1 MTTLRFAI
9 LTASNRAAAGIY
21 EDRSGQVLQEAL
33 RQAFDEVEISAYRVL
48 PDDRAAIA
56 EQLRAWADS
65 DEVDVILTTGG
76 TGFSPLDVTPE
87 ATRDVI
93 EREAPGLAEA
103 MRAASIA
110 ISPHG
115 MLSRAVCGIRGKTLI
130 VNLPGSPKGAVEN
143 LRVILP
149 ALPHAVALLRSDP
162 NAEAGHL
169 HPNTR
174 TV

>member
-1 MTTLRFAI
+1 MGVLRFAI

-21 EDRSGQVLQEAL
+21 EDRSGQVLQETL
-33 RQAFDEVEISAYRVL
+33 RQAFDEVEIRAYRVL

-56 EQLRAWADS
+56 EQLRVWADS
-65 DEVDVILTTGG
+65 DDVDIILTTGG

-103 MRAASIA
+103 MRAASLA

-115 MLSRAVCGIRGKTLI
+115 MLSRAVCGIRGKVLI

-162 NAEAGHL
+162 NAEAGHI
-169 HPNTR
+169 HPATR
-174 TV
+174 AV

>member
-1 MTTLRFAI
+1 MGGLRFAI

-21 EDRSGQVLQEAL
+21 EDRSGQVLQETL
-33 RQAFDEVEISAYRVL
+33 KQLLDEVEIRAYRVL

-56 EQLRAWADS
+56 EQLRTWADS
-65 DEVDVILTTGG
+65 DEIDIILTTGG

-103 MRAASIA
+103 MRAASSA

-162 NAEAGHL
+162 NAEAGHA
-169 HPNTR
+169 HPLR
-174 TV
+174 GA